1 MIKFMDKITEALTGA
16 LRQYM
21 EYAGEIAVF
30 IFGLLAKAFILITTP
45 AWILPYMLI
54 RDILRDNNGG
64 KCESPDCD
72 SCPFP
77 PCQKGEGEQ

>member
-1 MIKFMDKITEALTGA
+1 MIKFMDEITEAIK
-16 LRQYM
+16 QYT
-21 EYAGEIAVF
+21 ECVAEIAVY
-30 IFGLLAKAFILITTP
+30 ILGLLAKAFILITTP
-45 AWILPYMLI
+45 VWILPYMFI

-64 KCESPDCD
+64 KCEKPDCD